1 MDETELAL
9 RIAEA
14 LERIA
19 DALERQEDT
28 TSDLHVPENNDY
40 RH

>member
-40 RH
+40 HH